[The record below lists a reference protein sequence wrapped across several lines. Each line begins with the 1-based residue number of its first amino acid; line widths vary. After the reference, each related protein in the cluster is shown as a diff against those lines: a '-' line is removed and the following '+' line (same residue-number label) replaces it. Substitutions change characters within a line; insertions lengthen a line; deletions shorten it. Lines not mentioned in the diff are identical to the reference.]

1 MKENK
6 ITFTE
11 MRVINKMKKMGLWNK
26 ELMENTEFTKD
37 GQAPTLKKIDSLVES
52 VFNSEKNLEWLP
64 LSGCPV
70 KAPPPSVM
78 SESDI
83 NIYDSRADLFE
94 KDGDDWMFTNENNP
108 SQELKKDESTKP

>member
-1 MKENK
+1 
-6 ITFTE
+6 
-11 MRVINKMKKMGLWNK
+11 
-26 ELMENTEFTKD
+26 
-37 GQAPTLKKIDSLVES
+37 LVES

-64 LSGCPV
+64 LGGCPV

-78 SESDI
+78 SESDV

-108 SQELKKDESTKP
+108 SQELKKDESVKQTGDTKPDNQIIQMVSRDDKDMKKLIEGDEFDNPDDYFDAVTIDGI